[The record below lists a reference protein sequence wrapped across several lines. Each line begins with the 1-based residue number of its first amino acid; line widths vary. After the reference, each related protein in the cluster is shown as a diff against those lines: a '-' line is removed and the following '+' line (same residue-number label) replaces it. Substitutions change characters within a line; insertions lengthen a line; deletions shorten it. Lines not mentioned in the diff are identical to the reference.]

1 MEELKASATREL
13 DRLKGAAQKKEREL
27 SEALVQARRQV
38 AETEDQLKLSED
50 RIKALES
57 EIEKNLNEKDL
68 VLQELESVR
77 DDFKVAIQSREALV
91 AEVAELRTML
101 K

>member
-1 MEELKASATREL
+1 MT
-13 DRLKGAAQKKEREL
+13 
-27 SEALVQARRQV
+27 
-38 AETEDQLKLSED
+38 ET
-50 RIKALES
+50 
-57 EIEKNLNEKDL
+57 LNEKDL

-77 DDFKVAIQSREALV
+77 DDLKVAIQSREALV